1 MIGCFAT
8 FSGPTEAGKALGLAV
23 CPQHQCQARWGCAC
37 QRCAAFAELS
47 IHSSKLCH
55 QLCPAAECM
64 GWVCLLA
71 VHPSELSMS
80 TAQLDPEEH
89 FWVYRL
95 SGQGLFVYPAAFVEL
110 E

>member
-1 MIGCFAT
+1 
-8 FSGPTEAGKALGLAV
+8 
-23 CPQHQCQARWGCAC
+23 
-37 QRCAAFAELS
+37 
-47 IHSSKLCH
+47 
-55 QLCPAAECM
+55 M